1 MKGEENVLMH
11 WTDEEGR
18 IGVEKRQESRQSW
31 SDWVEQFDDLLASVS
46 KSDRSSSFIIDL

>member
-1 MKGEENVLMH
+1 MKGEENVLMD

-31 SDWVEQFDDLLASVS
+31 SDWVEQFDDLLASS
-46 KSDRSSSFIIDL
+46 